1 MIKVVAE
8 NINIMSKYTGNAMRE
23 KDPKPIQEWAVKLT
37 ERGADLLDLNL
48 GPGSKRRSGNDAMAC
63 QNSSGSHRS
72 SAVPG
77 HHQQ

>member
-37 ERGADLLDLNL
+37 DRGADVLDLNL
-48 GPGSKRRSGNDAMAC
+48 GPPERAGPK
-63 QNSSGSHRS
+63 
-72 SAVPG
+72 
-77 HHQQ
+77 